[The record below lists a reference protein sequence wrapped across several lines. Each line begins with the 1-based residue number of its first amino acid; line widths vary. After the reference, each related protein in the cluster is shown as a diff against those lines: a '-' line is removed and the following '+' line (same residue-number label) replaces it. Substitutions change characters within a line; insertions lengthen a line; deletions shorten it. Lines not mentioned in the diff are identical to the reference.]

1 MIPAA
6 PGLLPPTPRQQTQH
20 SIRFGDDR
28 TDDYAWM
35 KDENWQRVLRDPA
48 VLRQDIAV
56 HLRAENAYSQAMLRP
71 TEALQA
77 TLLDEMKRRLEPD
90 EMSPPLP
97 DGPWDY
103 YARYAPAAEHPV
115 HARRPRNADGDASG
129 DEHILLDIEALA
141 AGHEYFYVAA
151 VQHSPDHC
159 LLAYAEDRQ
168 GSEVYSIRIKDLA
181 SGETLDACAES
192 ATGDFAFSPN
202 SQHLFWVWRDEN
214 GRPSRLYRRP
224 ARGGDDVLVHAEADP
239 GFFVGVSVSASRR
252 WILITCGNQETS
264 EVWLIEACDPT
275 APPRLVESR
284 TPGLRYELSHWGDR
298 FIVRTNA
305 DDAVDFKLMTAPEQD
320 PSRANW
326 RDWLAHRPGRFI
338 VRVSAFAE
346 HLVRLERFEANNVI
360 VTTASDGQTHQIAVD
375 EPACLLSLDASHE
388 HDGPALRYSYQ
399 SPTTPRQWFEYD
411 MAARTRRL
419 LKSQVIPSGHDPARY
434 RAERLHAHAADG
446 ALVPITLLMR
456 RDTKLDS
463 SAPLLLYGYGSYG
476 HAIGAGFSTRT
487 LSLVDRGWVHA
498 TAHVRGGSEKG
509 WGWFLDGRGPNKPNS
524 FTDFIACAEHLI
536 AANYTKAG
544 HIVAQGASAG
554 GMLMGAIANLR
565 PELFAGVAAQVPF
578 VDVLNTM
585 CDTSLPLTPPE
596 WPEWGNPIEDEAAYR
611 LIAGYCPYQNIKQ
624 QPYPAILALGGLS
637 DPRVTYWEP
646 AKWVAR
652 LRAVGTG
659 AAPILL
665 RTNMEAGHGGASGRF
680 DSLRDTA
687 LIQAFAI
694 WCTQRKPKDVR

>member
-1 MIPAA
+1 MISAA
-6 PGLLPPTPRQQTQH
+6 PGHPPSPLRQTRH
-20 SIRFGDDR
+20 SVRFGDDR

-35 KDENWQRVLRDPA
+35 KDENWQRVLRDPS
-48 VLRQDIAV
+48 VLRADIAA
-56 HLRAENAYSQAMLRP
+56 HLGAENAYSEAMLRS

-77 TLLDEMKRRLEPD
+77 TLLDEMKHRLEPD

-103 YARYAPAAEHPV
+103 YARYAPGAEHPV
-115 HARRPRNADGDASG
+115 HARSPRGTSG

-141 AGHEYFYVAA
+141 AGHDYFDVAS
-151 VQHSPDHC
+151 VQHSPDHR

-168 GSEVYSIRIKDLA
+168 GSEVYRIRIKDTG
-181 SGETLDACAES
+181 SGETLDGGAES
-192 ATGDFAFSPN
+192 ATGDFAFSPD

-224 ARGGDDVLVHAEADP
+224 ARGGADVLVHAEADP

-252 WILITCGNQETS
+252 WILINCSNQETS
-264 EVWLIEACDPT
+264 EVRLIEACDPT
-275 APPRLVESR
+275 AAPRLVEPR
-284 TPGLRYELSHWGDR
+284 RPGVRYSLSHWGGR
-298 FIVRTNA
+298 FIIRTNV
-305 DDAVDFKLMTAPEQD
+305 DGAVDFKLMEAPEQD

-326 RDWLAHRPGRFI
+326 RDWLAHRPGHFI
-338 VRVSAFAE
+338 VHVSAFAD

-360 VTTASDGQTHQIAVD
+360 VITAADGQTHEIAVA
-375 EPACLLSLDASHE
+375 EPACLLSLDTSLE
-388 HDGPALRYSYQ
+388 HDGPSLRYSYQ

-419 LKSQVIPSGHDPARY
+419 LKTQVIPSGHDPSLY
-434 RAERLHAHAADG
+434 RAERLHARAADG

-456 RDTKLDS
+456 HDTKLDG

-487 LSLVDRGWVHA
+487 LSLVDRGWIHA

-509 WGWFLDGRGPNKPNS
+509 WGWFLDGRGANKPNS

-536 AANYTKAG
+536 AANYTRAG
-544 HIVAQGASAG
+544 RIVAQGASAG

-565 PELFAGVAAQVPF
+565 PDLFAGIAAQVPF

-624 QPYPAILALGGLS
+624 QAYPAILALGGLS
-637 DPRVTYWEP
+637 DSRVTYWEP

-652 LRAVGTG
+652 LRAMGTG
-659 AAPILL
+659 DRPILL

-680 DSLRDTA
+680 DSLKDTA

-694 WCTQRKPKDVR
+694 WCTQRERKGVT